1 MVLIKIINDT
11 NDEILLMNGR
21 VDIMPIIIG
30 ICEKDNN

>member
-11 NDEILLMNGR
+11 NDEMLLINGS

-30 ICEKDNN
+30 I